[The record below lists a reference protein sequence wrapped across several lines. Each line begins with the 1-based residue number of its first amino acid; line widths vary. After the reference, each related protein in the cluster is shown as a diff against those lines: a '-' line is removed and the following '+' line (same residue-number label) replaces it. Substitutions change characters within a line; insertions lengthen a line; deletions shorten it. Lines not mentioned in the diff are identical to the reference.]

1 MQEACNEKALRCMSY
16 LQLSNY
22 QRHSQVK
29 KGPLFETSPM
39 LNDVSGV
46 PSWSKVNGGMIKMYQ
61 AEVLG
66 KFPIM
71 QHFLFGSLLRWQG

>member
-1 MQEACNEKALRCMSY
+1 M
-16 LQLSNY
+16 
-22 QRHSQVK
+22 K

-39 LNDVSGV
+39 LNDVAGV
-46 PSWSKVNGGMIKMYQ
+46 PSWAKVNGGMLKMYQ